1 MGDKDYQYDLS
12 HVNDVIDVIKCD
24 LSWPVCIFDF
34 SIHKKL
40 PQFFIYK
47 TKYYPGKIKE
57 NHFYGE
63 YDKYNVLID
72 E

>member
-1 MGDKDYQYDLS
+1 MGDQHYCYGLA

-24 LSWPVCIFDF
+24 QSWPVCIFDF

-40 PQFFIYK
+40 PQFFVYK
-47 TKYYPGKIKE
+47 TAHYPGKIKE
-57 NHFYGE
+57 NHFYGNC
-63 YDKYNVLID
+63 DKYNVLL